1 VRILVTGGAG
11 FIGSC
16 LVRALVDL
24 GGNDRRYA
32 LNAGRI
38 RTELGWQPRIPFA
51 EGLAATV
58 DWYRVERGWWERVK
72 TGEYRRFY
80 ARLYGDRLKTDRAS
94 APKRGER

>member
-1 VRILVTGGAG
+1 MRILVTGGAG

-24 GGNDRRYA
+24 GGNDRFYA

-38 RTELGWQPRIPFA
+38 RTERGWQPRIPFA

-58 DWYRVERGWWERVK
+58 DRYRVR
-72 TGEYRRFY
+72 
-80 ARLYGDRLKTDRAS
+80 
-94 APKRGER
+94 